1 MNPAVPEN
9 VRAEIAP
16 NGVMRAGVNLGNAVV
31 AQKDPAGGPPRGVGP
46 SLAREL
52 ARRLGARIEYVTY
65 DAAGKMADALR
76 RGEWDVAFLAV
87 EPQRANEIAFSAPY
101 LQIEAG
107 FMVRADSPLT
117 RLDEF
122 DRKGL
127 RIASGNNGAYDLW
140 LQRNFKNAE
149 RVLSPTTPGAIEMF
163 LARPDLDAV
172 ANVRPALVAAAAK
185 NPGMRVIEGSFM
197 SINQAAGVPR
207 QREAAARYVREFIE
221 EMKASGFV
229 ERALRDSGVTEATVA
244 GPAR

>member
-1 MNPAVPEN
+1 MNPSVPESA
-9 VRAEIAP
+9 RAELAP
-16 NGVMRAGVNLGNAVV
+16 GGVLRAGLNVGNAVIV
-31 AQKDPAGGPPRGVGP
+31 QKDPAGGQLRGVGP

-65 DAAGKMADALR
+65 DAAGKMADAVKQ
-76 RGEWDVAFLAV
+76 GAWDVAFLAV
-87 EPQRANEIAFSAPY
+87 EPQRAAEIAFTAPY
-101 LQIEAG
+101 AQIEAG

-140 LQRNFKNAE
+140 LQRNFKDAE
-149 RVLSPTTPGAIEMF
+149 RVLSPTSPGAIEMF
-163 LARPDLDAV
+163 LARKDLDAV

-185 NPGMRVIEGSFM
+185 NPGYRVIEGSFM
-197 SINQAAGVPR
+197 SINQAAGVPQGR
-207 QREAAARYVREFIE
+207 AAAARYVREFIE

-229 ERALRDSGVTEATVA
+229 ERALKESGVTDAKVA
-244 GPAR
+244 PPG

>member
-1 MNPAVPEN
+1 MNPSVPEN
-9 VRAEIAP
+9 VRAELAP
-16 NGVMRAGVNLGNAVV
+16 GGVLRAGVNLGNAVI
-31 AQKDPAGGPPRGVGP
+31 AQADPAGGPPRGVGP

-76 RGEWDVAFLAV
+76 RGEWDVAFLAA

-101 LQIEAG
+101 VRIESG

-127 RIASGNNGAYDLW
+127 RIASGNNAAYDLW

-163 LARPDLDAV
+163 LSRTDLDAV

-207 QREAAARYVREFIE
+207 EREAAARYVREFIE
-221 EMKASGFV
+221 EMKSSGFV
-229 ERALRDSGVTEATVA
+229 AKALEDSGVTEATVA
-244 GPAR
+244 PAER